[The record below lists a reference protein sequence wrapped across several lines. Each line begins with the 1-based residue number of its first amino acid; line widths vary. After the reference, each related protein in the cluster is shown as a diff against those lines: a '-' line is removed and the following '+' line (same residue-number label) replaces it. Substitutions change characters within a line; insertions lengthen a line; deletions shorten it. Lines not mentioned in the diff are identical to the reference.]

1 MTVTRPFSGAG
12 GARPGGVPRLPTR
25 PTGWPVGSY
34 DKYEE
39 AQRAVDF
46 LAESDFPVQEV
57 TIVGVDLMLVE
68 RVTGR
73 LSWSRVLAAG
83 AASGAWF
90 GLFVGVLLSF
100 FDNQIGPIYPILVGL
115 MAGVLFGLIFAVAG
129 FASTR
134 GRRDFQSASQL
145 VAGRYDVLCQPRN
158 AEKARDLIA
167 KLAMRAQPGQL

>member
-1 MTVTRPFSGAG
+1 M
-12 GARPGGVPRLPTR
+12 
-25 PTGWPVGSY
+25 GSY
-34 DKYEE
+34 DNYED
-39 AQRAVDF
+39 AQRAVDY
-46 LAESDFPVQEV
+46 LAENDFPVEEV

-73 LSWSRVLAAG
+73 LSWGRVLGTG

-90 GLFVGVLLSF
+90 GLFVGLLLSF
-100 FDNQIGPIYPILVGL
+100 FDPGQSPLRPILVGL
-115 MAGVLFGLIFAVAG
+115 IAGVLFGLVFAAVG
-129 FASTR
+129 YVSTR

-167 KLAMRAQPGQL
+167 KLAMRPQGQTGQQQL